1 MDKSNKPFETEE
13 RGVGLCPD
21 CAVETGTIFDGTDRT
36 AAVSRLFETEQAAA
50 DALAHYT
57 AQAREVESEPCRIGS
72 RIAPESGGFRLDAEF
87 EFCCQAEK
95 VIFQF
100 KTR

>member
-13 RGVGLCPD
+13 KGVGLCPD

-50 DALAHYT
+50 G
-57 AQAREVESEPCRIGS
+57 ARS
-72 RIAPESGGFRLDAEF
+72 RKRTLPHRQPYRS
-87 EFCCQAEK
+87 
-95 VIFQF
+95 
-100 KTR
+100 

>member
-13 RGVGLCPD
+13 KGVGLCPD

-72 RIAPESGGFRLDAEF
+72 RIAPESGGRPPGGRGAG
-87 EFCCQAEK
+87 CRQAEK

>member
-13 RGVGLCPD
+13 KGVGLCPD

-50 DALAHYT
+50 DALRTTPRRRAKSKANPAASAAVSLHR
-57 AQAREVESEPCRIGS
+57 QPG
-72 RIAPESGGFRLDAEF
+72 
-87 EFCCQAEK
+87 
-95 VIFQF
+95 
-100 KTR
+100 

>member
-13 RGVGLCPD
+13 KGVGLCPD

-50 DALAHYT
+50 VSFLKAA
-57 AQAREVESEPCRIGS
+57 V
-72 RIAPESGGFRLDAEF
+72 SGWMPNSSSAVRPRKSSSSSKHAD
-87 EFCCQAEK
+87 
-95 VIFQF
+95 V
-100 KTR
+100 RY